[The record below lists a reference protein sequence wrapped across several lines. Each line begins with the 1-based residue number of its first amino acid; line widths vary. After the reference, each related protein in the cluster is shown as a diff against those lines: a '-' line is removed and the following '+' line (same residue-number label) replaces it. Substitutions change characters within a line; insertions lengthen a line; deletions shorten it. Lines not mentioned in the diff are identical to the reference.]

1 MNNNTQYNNPPSGGR
16 GNNPPLGDRGSR
28 ESILAAVKNNKPALV
43 DLPIVDINAV
53 IEYGDVV
60 AQFKATLESI
70 GGVAIEINAVE
81 DLLPEMQ
88 QEKEAGNYIAN
99 TIPDLGEVDANL
111 ATLTATELEAVH
123 KTYLQA
129 TLGVAENGSVW
140 LYEHQMVNRLLPFIC
155 QHLVI
160 VLEKKNIVAT
170 MHHAY
175 KNIDAAKED
184 FGLFLAG
191 PSKTADIEQSLVI
204 GAHGARSL
212 VVYLV

>member
-1 MNNNTQYNNPPSGGR
+1 M
-16 GNNPPLGDRGSR
+16 SR
-28 ESILAAVKNNKPALV
+28 ESILAAIKNNKPTLV
-43 DLPIVDINAV
+43 DLPTVDINAV
-53 IEYGDVV
+53 IQYPDIVEK
-60 AQFKATLESI
+60 FKATLESI
-70 GGVAIEINAVE
+70 GGIAIEINSVE
-81 DLLPEMQ
+81 DLKAEIN
-88 QEKEAGNYIAN
+88 QEKQAGNYIAN
-99 TIPDLGEVDANL
+99 TIAALGEVDASL
-111 ATLTATELEAVH
+111 ETLTATELEAVH
-123 KTYLQA
+123 KSYLQA
-129 TLGVAENGSVW
+129 TIGVAENGSVW

-175 KNIDAAKED
+175 QNVEAAKEG

>member
-1 MNNNTQYNNPPSGGR
+1 M
-16 GNNPPLGDRGSR
+16 SR
-28 ESILAAVKNNKPALV
+28 ESILAAIKNNKPTLV
-43 DLPIVDINAV
+43 DLPTVDMNAV
-53 IEYGDVV
+53 IQYADVV
-60 AQFKATLESI
+60 AQFKTVLESI
-70 GGVAIEINAVE
+70 GGIAIEINSLE
-81 DLLPEMQ
+81 DLKAEII
-88 QEKEAGNYIAN
+88 QEKQAGNYIAN
-99 TIPDLGEVDANL
+99 TIPALGEVDINL
-111 ATLTATELEAVH
+111 ETLTATELEAVH
-123 KTYLQA
+123 KSYVQA
-129 TLGVAENGSVW
+129 AIGIAENGSVW

-175 KNIDAAKED
+175 QNIDAAKEG